1 MAALPAVL
9 LALLPLAVGAVDPP
23 SPAWPPHGWPHDPCP
38 CGDLCRP
45 LPSSQGAARRAAPH
59 VFAFHPGHLIYN
71 GSDSEWRQWDWSTL
85 TTVAVWSFWS
95 LPDDSWALLCH
106 AHRHNVRVVVPFHFP
121 EPELANSTARSAWIA
136 WQVEVARHLGI
147 DGLNLDVSPGPQPT
161 PRSTPPHPAQAT
173 TARQPGELN
182 TGKLSATSVARPNNA
197 TLGSSWRATCAAD
210 PGVCPRRSRASTT
223 APAARA

>member
-1 MAALPAVL
+1 MARGMMMLGPSCWLSMVGLPAVPL
-9 LALLPLAVGAVDPP
+9 LLLPLAVGAVDPP

-38 CGDLCRP
+38 CGNLCRP
-45 LPSSQGAARRAAPH
+45 LPSSQQGAARGAAPH

-95 LPDDSWALLCH
+95 LPDDSWALLCQ

-136 WQVEVARHLGI
+136 WQVDVARHLGI
-147 DGLNLDVSPGPQPT
+147 DGLNLDVSPPSPLKTHPT
-161 PRSTPPHPAQAT
+161 PPSHP
-173 TARQPGELN
+173 GYD
-182 TGKLSATSVARPNNA
+182 
-197 TLGSSWRATCAAD
+197 CAAAGRAQHWEALGD
-210 PGVCPRRSRASTT
+210 ERHLRR
-223 APAARA
+223 